1 MLNQVGHF
9 DLPDGFSLFDIC
21 ARHHVHIH
29 RACGRNFGTRVLARV
44 ILAVTAAAFISALS
58 DSTDAWARGGKG
70 GHGRGMKS
78 GWSGKSMHGMHGKS
92 GHRRH
97 FPGQMHHA
105 HRKHDSGHHAQGQ
118 IVRFPQGLAGRR
130 FRRRRLWRGL
140 WRQCRRHLHKLA
152 VLPGRLVSGDEIGKP
167 PVWVV
172 SDVSAKRA
180 I

>member
-29 RACGRNFGTRVLARV
+29 RVCGRNFGTRMLARV
-44 ILAVTAAAFISALS
+44 ILAITAAAFISALS

-92 GHRRH
+92 GHSRH

-105 HRKHDSGHHAQGQ
+105 NRKHDSGHHAQGQ
-118 IVRFPQGLAGRR
+118 GAWHKASGKSSD
-130 FRRRRLWRGL
+130 FRRDWQAG
-140 WRQCRRHLHKLA
+140 
-152 VLPGRLVSGDEIGKP
+152 GSGVG
-167 PVWVV
+167 
-172 SDVSAKRA
+172 SYGGGATVSATSA
-180 I
+180 